1 MLKFFRT
8 IRKKLI
14 EDPSKGRTGDNVRK
28 YLLYAIGEILLVVIG
43 ILIALQ
49 VNNWNEERILR
60 NVEQRYLHDLISDLQ
75 QDSTALHILSIE
87 AKKISESKS
96 IILDV
101 MDNQRIETDSLLTH
115 FYNQWGAYNIFNPV
129 TTTIDEMKS
138 GDGLGVIRN
147 TKLRRHL
154 VSHYNFYENFK
165 QEEQLFQNGTR
176 EVFRLSRQHLKN
188 INSASDNE
196 IKVALQIPALA
207 NAIRTNFAQG
217 RLEAIH
223 AALHQCTQILSEI
236 RIYQNNH

>member
-1 MLKFFRT
+1 MLRFFRI

-14 EDPSKGRTGDNVRK
+14 DEDNIRK
-28 YLLYAIGEILLVVIG
+28 YLLYATGEILLVVIG

-60 NVEQRYLHDLISDLQ
+60 NIEQRYLTDLISDLQ
-75 QDSTALHILSIE
+75 QDSTALHVLSIE
-87 AKKISESKS
+87 AKKTSTSKS
-96 IILDV
+96 IILDM

-138 GDGLGVIRN
+138 GDGLGVIRD

-165 QEEQLFQNGTR
+165 QEEQLFQNGTK
-176 EVFRLSRQHLKN
+176 EIFRLSRQHLKN

-196 IKVALQIPALA
+196 IKEALQIPALA
-207 NAIRTNFAQG
+207 NAIRTNFANG
-217 RLEAIH
+217 RLEAIDH
-223 AALHQCTQILSEI
+223 ALHRCTQILSDI
-236 RIYQNNH
+236 RNYQTNH

>member
-223 AALHQCTQILSEI
+223 AALHQCTQILTEI
-236 RIYQNNH
+236 RNYQNSH

>member
-1 MLKFFRT
+1 MLRFFRT

-14 EDPSKGRTGDNVRK
+14 EQDNVRK

-49 VNNWNEERILR
+49 VNNWNEERILI
-60 NVEQRYLHDLISDLQ
+60 NDEQRYLHDLISDLQ

-87 AKKISESKS
+87 AKKISRSKS

-101 MDNQRIETDSLLTH
+101 MDNQRTETDSLLTH

-138 GDGLGVIRN
+138 GDGLGVIQD

-165 QEEQLFQNGTR
+165 QEEQLFQSGTR

-188 INSASDNE
+188 INSASENE
-196 IKVALQIPALA
+196 IKMALQIPALA
-207 NAIRTNFAQG
+207 NAIRTNFANG
-217 RLEAIH
+217 RLEAIDH
-223 AALHQCTQILSEI
+223 ALHRCTQILSDI
-236 RIYQNNH
+236 RNYQN

>member
-1 MLKFFRT
+1 MLRFFRT

-14 EDPSKGRTGDNVRK
+14 EQNNVRK
-28 YLLYAIGEILLVVIG
+28 YFIYATGEILLVVIG

-49 VNNWNEERILR
+49 VNNWNEERMLIKD
-60 NVEQRYLHDLISDLQ
+60 EQRYLTDLISDLQ
-75 QDSTALHILSIE
+75 QDSTALHVLSIE

-101 MDNQRIETDSLLTH
+101 MDNQKTEPDSLFTH
-115 FYNQWGAYNIFNPV
+115 FENQWVAYNIFNPV

-138 GDGLGVIRN
+138 GDGLGVIRD

-165 QEEQLFQNGTR
+165 QEEQLFQNGTK
-176 EVFRLSRQHLKN
+176 EIFRLSRQHLKN

-207 NAIRTNFAQG
+207 NAIRTNFANG
-217 RLEAIH
+217 RLEAIDH
-223 AALHQCTQILSEI
+223 ALHRCTQILSEI
-236 RIYQNNH
+236 RKYKNNH